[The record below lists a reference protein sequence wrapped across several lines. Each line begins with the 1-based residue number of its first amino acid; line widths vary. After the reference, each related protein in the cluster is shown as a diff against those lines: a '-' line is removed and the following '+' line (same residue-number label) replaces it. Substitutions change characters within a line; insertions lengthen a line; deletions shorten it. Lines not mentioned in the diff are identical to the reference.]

1 MKLLCVQSTGGSTG
15 EDEDETQTA
24 ETRRNTQHNEQLLE
38 REPAEVNTK
47 EHCLGAVFRCDNW
60 CFKGDR
66 RYECFKNKRQNLSS
80 YSYYPYLVETV

>member
-1 MKLLCVQSTGGSTG
+1 MLCVQSTGGSTG

-47 EHCLGAVFRCDNW
+47 ENCLDAVFRPVVIGVS
-60 CFKGDR
+60 KEIGGM
-66 RYECFKNKRQNLSS
+66 S
-80 YSYYPYLVETV
+80 V

>member
-1 MKLLCVQSTGGSTG
+1 MCVQSTGGSTG

-47 EHCLGAVFRCDNW
+47 EYCLGAVFSHVRIDVSKEIGGMNVSKMNDKD
-60 CFKGDR
+60 FL
-66 RYECFKNKRQNLSS
+66 YTQII
-80 YSYYPYLVETV
+80 LVWFILFE

>member
-1 MKLLCVQSTGGSTG
+1 MCVQSTGGSTG

-47 EHCLGAVFRCDNW
+47 EHCLGAVFRHVVIGVSKEIGGMSDSKMNGKDCLHAQIVFIW
-60 CFKGDR
+60 FKL
-66 RYECFKNKRQNLSS
+66 FA
-80 YSYYPYLVETV
+80 

>member
-1 MKLLCVQSTGGSTG
+1 LCVQSTGGSTG

-47 EHCLGAVFRCDNW
+47 EHCLGTIFRHVVISFSQEIGGMSVSKMNGENCLFVFKLYVIW
-60 CFKGDR
+60 FKLF
-66 RYECFKNKRQNLSS
+66 E
-80 YSYYPYLVETV
+80 

>member
-1 MKLLCVQSTGGSTG
+1 MKKLLCVQSTGGSTG

-47 EHCLGAVFRCDNW
+47 EHCLGVVF
-60 CFKGDR
+60 
-66 RYECFKNKRQNLSS
+66 
-80 YSYYPYLVETV
+80 